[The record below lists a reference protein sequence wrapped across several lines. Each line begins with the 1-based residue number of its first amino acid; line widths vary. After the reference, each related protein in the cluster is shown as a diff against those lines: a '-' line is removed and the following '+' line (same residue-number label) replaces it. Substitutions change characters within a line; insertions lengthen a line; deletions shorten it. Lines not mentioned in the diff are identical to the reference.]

1 MLGVEIFF
9 CFCQL
14 YDCHMSKLSWAV
26 SSLQL
31 LLLLLLLL
39 LLQLVVSYRSW
50 TLGVLIVKL

>member
-1 MLGVEIFF
+1 
-9 CFCQL
+9 
-14 YDCHMSKLSWAV
+14 MSKLSWAV

>member
-1 MLGVEIFF
+1 
-9 CFCQL
+9 
-14 YDCHMSKLSWAV
+14 MSKLSWAV

-50 TLGVLIVKL
+50 ILGVLIVKL